1 MLRSAFLALLV
12 LVAVAVLAEGAR
24 AHGGNFK
31 EPGGPQGPNVDV
43 PDLAP
48 KRPKVTTENATW
60 LAGDWQTWWDLHRD
74 AFLPDKRTVRRRA
87 ARTAA
92 GGLFGVGRVRSS
104 GITRWERALEK
115 GALDTALPY
124 LLEVLDP
131 ASIQDDRMI
140 AAALIAL
147 GRISRDGSGVP
158 ILKRYAVRADVRE
171 EVRESAV
178 LGLGLLRRSERDA
191 QLDTETLTGIRT
203 FLLALFDEKDAPTRV
218 RAFALYALALLSDQ
232 PYADTPF
239 TRDGRRVTRALWERL
254 RRHYPAAE
262 LPVALLT
269 ALGMQP
275 RAGVPTGVLEGLQA
289 IAKDKPF
296 RGRRWDALRRSHAL
310 AAYARL
316 DGPGWLEM
324 VLWVLR
330 GTREHVSVR
339 AAAAIAITRRA
350 ADLDDDERYRAGR
363 SLFISLP
370 REPHWFAAGLEQ
382 IALASI
388 LREDLLAGHA
398 RFVEKYRVDR
408 YLRREAIRG
417 RSMTRPYAALSLG
430 VACCGLEPVNR
441 MSAEFLKEMRAALTK
456 GLRHGRGSDEV
467 LGAYAVALGL
477 AQAEGAHSAL
487 LEVLKDRKRGA
498 SLRGHCAVTLGHL
511 GRDTPQLREVLH
523 KAAKER
529 VSPLVHR
536 GAVRALALL
545 AAPETT
551 ERLLRQLETTRSRF
565 AVGVV
570 AGALGR
576 FGDPEA
582 SRTLVRIARDK
593 VEGLRV
599 RLMSVVALGL
609 IFDPEPRPSRVRM
622 TTHANYPSRTS
633 ALTQVFNIM

>member
-1 MLRSAFLALLV
+1 MCRPAFLVLLF
-12 LVAVAVLAEGAR
+12 LTLAGWSADCAW

-31 EPGGPQGPNVDV
+31 ETGPQGPGVDI
-43 PDLAP
+43 PDTP
-48 KRPKVTTENATW
+48 PPSRPVTTENATW
-60 LAGDWQTWWDLHRD
+60 LSGDWQTWWDLHRD
-74 AFLPDKRTVRRRA
+74 GFLPDKRTVRRRA
-87 ARTAA
+87 ARTAS
-92 GGLFGVGRVRSS
+92 GGLFGVGRVQSS
-104 GITRWERALEK
+104 GLTHWERALEK

-131 ASIQDDRMI
+131 ASVQDDRMI
-140 AAALIAL
+140 AAALVAL
-147 GRISRDGSGVP
+147 GRIARDATSVA
-158 ILKRYAVRADVRE
+158 ILKRYAARADVRV

-178 LGLGLLRRSERDA
+178 LGLGLLRRTERSA
-191 QLDTETLTGIRT
+191 QLDAETLTGIRT
-203 FLLALFDEKDAPTRV
+203 FLFALFDEKDAPTRV
-218 RAFALYALALLSDQ
+218 RAFALYAIALLSDQ
-232 PYADTPF
+232 PYGDTLF
-239 TRDGRRVTRALWERL
+239 ERDGRHVTQALWERL
-254 RRHYPAAE
+254 RRRYPAAE

-275 RAGVPTGVLEGLQA
+275 RAGVPTGVLQGLEA
-289 IAKDKPF
+289 ISKGKPF

-316 DGPGWLEM
+316 DGPGWLPM

-339 AAAAIAITRRA
+339 AAAAIALTRRA
-350 ADLDDDERYRAGR
+350 GDLDPDERYQAGR
-363 SLFISLP
+363 SLLSSLP

-382 IALASI
+382 IALGSM
-388 LREDLLAGHA
+388 LREDLLAGQT
-398 RFVEKYRVDR
+398 RFVEKHRVDR
-408 YLRREAIRG
+408 YLRREALQG
-417 RSMTRPYAALSLG
+417 RTMTRPYAALALG
-430 VACCGLEPVNR
+430 VACYGLEPVNR
-441 MSAEFLKEMRAALTK
+441 TCAEVLKEVRGALTH
-456 GLRHGRGSDEV
+456 GLRHGRGSDQV

-487 LEVLKDRKRGA
+487 LAVLQDRKRGA
-498 SLRGHCAVTLGHL
+498 GLRGHCAVTLGHL
-511 GRDTPQLREVLH
+511 GRDTPQLREALH
-523 KAAKER
+523 KAAEER
-529 VSPLVHR
+529 VSPLVHQ

-545 AAPETT
+545 AAPETA

-576 FGDPEA
+576 FGDPQA
-582 SRTLVRIARDK
+582 AGTLVRIARDK
-593 VEGLRV
+593 VEALRV